1 MKKHFSICL
10 IFITSISI
18 AQELF
23 LIKND
28 FDFQKGNAAKLIQ
41 YNSPYSDYGF
51 RVNGDEMYIVRE
63 DKVNKNLASLFL
75 LEGSEET
82 RVFSKSSIHI
92 ADATFSKDKNTM
104 YVTKTIDK
112 KKWGS
117 TVSDTPINLTIAK
130 FNRQGKKWKID
141 SDFKYFDQKGYNF
154 AHPTLYGN
162 FLYFSSNIKG
172 SIGGMD
178 IFRIDLTKSE
188 SKPQNLGPK
197 INTTE
202 NEIFP
207 FVDEKGV
214 LFFTSDGKS
223 QNMGYD
229 IFSIPVSGNEN
240 LPRNEKAI
248 NTEFDDFSYYSTGG
262 ISYFSSN
269 RLDQENDDV
278 FQINDLDNFA
288 NEIMISGVVKDSIQ
302 GIESA
307 KIEVFNDG
315 ISFSKEVLTNNDGS
329 FDIAFEEP
337 LSESLKIKIY
347 KEGYD
352 ILELPINKKTQAII
366 KLNKSNQNI
375 QASSVL
381 SSDAEGRGTVVQV
394 EESINNRVSNGKTL
408 KSNVIPNNLKRDSAL
423 KKSYLF
429 SVIIG
434 SFSTEK
440 SAQDFMKSNQG
451 ELIIEGNKFRVSVFQ
466 SNDYNS
472 TNAKLR
478 SIKSKYRDAWI
489 FKKINMTV
497 AQTKKTTNPTSKGKT
512 IKSDIIPNH
521 LKKDSTLEKSYLFSV
536 IIGSFSTEKSAQ
548 DFIKNNEGE
557 LTIESNKFGVSIFQ
571 SDDYNIVIE
580 KMRNIKSKYKD
591 AWIFKRI

>member
-1 MKKHFSICL
+1 M
-10 IFITSISI
+10 
-18 AQELF
+18 
-23 LIKND
+23 
-28 FDFQKGNAAKLIQ
+28 
-41 YNSPYSDYGF
+41 
-51 RVNGDEMYIVRE
+51 
-63 DKVNKNLASLFL
+63 
-75 LEGSEET
+75 
-82 RVFSKSSIHI
+82 
-92 ADATFSKDKNTM
+92 
-104 YVTKTIDK
+104 
-112 KKWGS
+112 
-117 TVSDTPINLTIAK
+117 
-130 FNRQGKKWKID
+130 
-141 SDFKYFDQKGYNF
+141 
-154 AHPTLYGN
+154 
-162 FLYFSSNIKG
+162 
-172 SIGGMD
+172 
-178 IFRIDLTKSE
+178 
-188 SKPQNLGPK
+188 
-197 INTTE
+197 
-202 NEIFP
+202 
-207 FVDEKGV
+207 
-214 LFFTSDGKS
+214 
-223 QNMGYD
+223 
-229 IFSIPVSGNEN
+229 
-240 LPRNEKAI
+240 
-248 NTEFDDFSYYSTGG
+248 
-262 ISYFSSN
+262 
-269 RLDQENDDV
+269 
-278 FQINDLDNFA
+278 
-288 NEIMISGVVKDSIQ
+288 
-302 GIESA
+302 
-307 KIEVFNDG
+307 
-315 ISFSKEVLTNNDGS
+315 
-329 FDIAFEEP
+329 
-337 LSESLKIKIY
+337 
-347 KEGYD
+347 
-352 ILELPINKKTQAII
+352 
-366 KLNKSNQNI
+366 
-375 QASSVL
+375 L

-557 LTIESNKFGVSIFQ
+557 LTIESNKFRVSIFQ